1 MAEVGK
7 GEMGSS
13 NKQSS
18 TLLQVIASAINQLLD
33 KDRVEKLVK
42 IMLERILKFI
52 KTQEEVEKKEVI
64 FVAHLELS
72 TFHKELKQDLA
83 KMHEA
88 LAMQIENV

>member
-1 MAEVGK
+1 
-7 GEMGSS
+7 
-13 NKQSS
+13 
-18 TLLQVIASAINQLLD
+18 
-33 KDRVEKLVK
+33 
-42 IMLERILKFI
+42 MLERILKFI
-52 KTQEEVEKKEVI
+52 KTQEEVEKKEAI